1 MKKIGFVLCLLGFAC
16 LIFVGVLGMVHIVGT
31 DAEYYYELQ
40 TKAGILDRAGI
51 SEEDLVRLDEA
62 LADCLKGNADAL
74 HIEAEVFGSVQPAF
88 NEKELIHMED
98 CRRLFELLRSVLR
111 VITPLGC
118 CITVLG
124 CVMMRDRKKIRLSAW
139 LSPLV
144 IVVPLGLFALWGIA
158 DFNAAF
164 TFFHEILFTNDLWLL
179 NWNTDLLIRLCPSSM
194 FMAMG
199 VRIGLLGLC
208 AALAVPALATLLTA
222 VKKERV

>member
-1 MKKIGFVLCLLGFAC
+1 MRKLGFVLCLLGFAC
-16 LIFVGVLGMVHIVGT
+16 LVFAGVLGVVHIVGT
-31 DAEYYYELQ
+31 DAGYYHELQ
-40 TKAGILDRAGI
+40 MKAGILNRAGI

-62 LADCLKGNADAL
+62 LAQCLKGDADAL

-98 CRRLFELLRSVLR
+98 CRKLFELLRSVLYAI
-111 VITPLGC
+111 VPQGIC
-118 CITVLG
+118 MAAAG
-124 CVMMRDRKKIRLSAW
+124 CVLVRDRRRVRLAAW
-139 LSPLV
+139 FSPLA
-144 IVVPLGLFALWGIA
+144 IVLPLGLLAAWA
-158 DFNAAF
+158 AVDFNAAF

-199 VRIGLLGLC
+199 ARIGLLGLC

-222 VKKERV
+222 VKKERG